1 MRLQS
6 KLTMDLDLSN
16 FDTRKTRPYSA
27 GIMGL
32 PSDVERYIA
41 KAQGLTGFELFKG
54 DIVTI
59 NNIEGGQLAEVVVF
73 NSDGQCSPEVVSS
86 KSNGDA
92 SFTKNVLSHS
102 PDNKFLLNKLKKK
115 NINFHNSISINLFD
129 SKTKAGE
136 CSELLCQE
144 DGLII
149 ISSPGDDMSVDQ
161 QNPATDL
168 EIKVKRKNKTNNKAN
183 YFLPPPLADM
193 KEEFIIGNSTAI
205 SYEVEAGDFIQV
217 IDLYGRQCSDFQV
230 FDAGKLQKGKEL
242 NIDPIATRS
251 IIGLNYAMPGLFA
264 KYFDRDQDALIEVIQ
279 DTCGRHDTFGNACS
293 SKYYEDVGYFGHVNC
308 SDNFNE
314 TLKPFGIEERRAWQ
328 AINLFFNTAL
338 DANNVLFF
346 DIPWSSPGNYVL
358 FQAQKNLVCASSAC
372 PCDIDPANNWN
383 PTDICVRIYS
393 KENFFSKAMGYRKN
407 TDSDVS
413 LTKQTGFHQCT
424 SKLTNDYVEFAGI
437 WIPNKYD
444 NYGTVAE
451 YDACR
456 NNVVMMDLS
465 SLKKYEI
472 IGPDAEE
479 LMNTALTRNVKKLAI
494 GQVVYT
500 AMCYENGTMID
511 DGTLFKLGDA
521 NFRWI
526 CGNDYSGE
534 WIRDLAK
541 KLDLNA
547 SVKSST
553 DQLHN
558 ISVQGPNSR
567 KVLSKIM
574 WTTPA
579 SPGIEDLKWFHF
591 SISRL
596 NDHLGIPV
604 MLSRTGYT
612 GELGYEV
619 YCHPKDAPKVW
630 DAIWEAG
637 KEFDI
642 APMGFGALDMLRIE
656 AGLILGGNEF
666 SDETDPFEAG
676 ISFTVPLK
684 SKDAN
689 FIGRDA
695 LIKRKESPHRK
706 LVGLEIEGNDKC
718 GNGDCVHIG
727 RGQVGVVTS
736 GMISP
741 ILNKNIALCRIDIHS
756 SEEGTEVE
764 IGKLDGHQKRIKAKI
779 VPFPFYDPTKSRV
792 KA

>member
-1 MRLQS
+1 
-6 KLTMDLDLSN
+6 MDLDLSGYN
-16 FDTRKTRPYSA
+16 IRKTQPYNA
-27 GIMGL
+27 GILGL
-32 PSDVERYIA
+32 PEDVERYVA
-41 KAQGLTGFELFKG
+41 KAQGLIGFEFFAG
-54 DIVTI
+54 DIISII
-59 NNIEGGQLAEVVVF
+59 NTEGSQVAEVVAF
-73 NSDGQCSPEVVSS
+73 DSSGQCSPGVVSC
-86 KSNGDA
+86 KKNNDA
-92 SFTKNVLSHS
+92 SFIKNILSNS
-102 PDNKFLLNKLKKK
+102 PDNKFLLTKLKKK
-115 NINFHNSISINLFD
+115 NIDFHKAVSTNLFD
-129 SKTKAGE
+129 GETKVRE
-136 CSELLCQE
+136 TIDLECQE
-144 DGLII
+144 DGFVII
-149 ISSPGDDMSVDQ
+149 ASPGEDMAVDS

-168 EIKVKRKNKTNNKAN
+168 EVRVKRKDRINNKSN
-183 YFLPPPLADM
+183 YYLPPPLADI
-193 KEEFIIGNSTAI
+193 KDEFIISNSTAI
-205 SYEVEAGDFIQV
+205 SYEVESGDFIQV

-230 FDAGKLQKGKEL
+230 FDAAKLQKGIEL
-242 NIDPIATRS
+242 NIDPIVTRS

-264 KYFDRDQDALIEVIQ
+264 KYFDRDQDALVEVIQ

-293 SKYYEDVGYFGHVNC
+293 SKYYEDVGYFGHANC
-308 SDNFNE
+308 SDNFNAA
-314 TLKPFGIEERRAWQ
+314 LKPFGVNERRGWQ
-328 AINLFFNTAL
+328 AINLFFNTGL
-338 DANNVLFF
+338 DAANVLFF
-346 DIPWSSPGNYVL
+346 DVPWSTPGNYVL
-358 FQAQKNLVCASSAC
+358 FQAQKNLVVASSAC
-372 PCDIDPANNWN
+372 PCDIDSANDWN
-383 PTDICVRIYS
+383 PTDICVRVYS
-393 KENFFSKAMGYRKN
+393 KKNFFSKAMAYRKN
-407 TDSDVS
+407 PDSDIS
-413 LTKQTGFHQCT
+413 LTKQTAFHERT

-444 NYGTVAE
+444 NHGTVAE
-451 YDACR
+451 YAACR

-465 SLKKYEI
+465 SLKKFEV

-511 DGTLFKLGDA
+511 DGTLFKLGNV

-526 CGNDYSGE
+526 GGNDYSGE
-534 WIRDLAK
+534 WLRELGK
-541 KLDLNA
+541 KLELRV
-547 SVKSST
+547 SVKSSS

-591 SISRL
+591 TISRL

-619 YCHPKDAPKVW
+619 YCHPKDGPQVW

-637 KEFDI
+637 QEFDI
-642 APMGFGALDMLRIE
+642 APMGFAALDMLRIE

-684 SKDAN
+684 SKEAN

-695 LIKRKESPHRK
+695 LVKRKENPLRK
-706 LVGLEIEGNDKC
+706 LVGLEIEGNEPC

-741 ILNKNIALCRIDIHS
+741 TLNKNIALCRIDIHS

-764 IGKLDGHQKRIKAKI
+764 VGKLDGHQKRIKAKI